1 MSGATLT
8 TPGTPGGADGPGD
21 ASSLAD
27 LLAAGERAAFHGPP
41 AQAVGALE
49 QAIALAGQEGRRAE
63 VTAAAWLLGV
73 ALAAHGRYGGALT
86 VLSPLIEPGEAKGA
100 APEQQLFAAL
110 AAATI
115 ASVHRQLGR
124 HAVARDYDE
133 RGLALADSGEAG
145 FDARLGLA
153 ADAVGLGEEDVAKE
167 HMAEAAA
174 LVEGRDDWW
183 RQRVRLDWVRA
194 EVALLEGDAEA
205 AMGAASTAVD
215 RAEGALAPRHVAKGL
230 LFLGVAQV
238 QAGSEEAPT
247 TLRRAATLAESLEAL
262 PLVWPARAVLGA
274 LLGEEDP
281 AESAR
286 SLAAARSAVLGIAAD
301 LPPGVRDSWLAR
313 PDVAALFEA

>member
-1 MSGATLT
+1 M
-8 TPGTPGGADGPGD
+8 
-21 ASSLAD
+21 
-27 LLAAGERAAFHGPP
+27 
-41 AQAVGALE
+41 
-49 QAIALAGQEGRRAE
+49 
-63 VTAAAWLLGV
+63 
-73 ALAAHGRYGGALT
+73 
-86 VLSPLIEPGEAKGA
+86 LSPLLEPGETDGA

-133 RGLALADSGEAG
+133 RGLALVDTGEAG
-145 FDARLGLA
+145 FDCLLGLA
-153 ADAVGLGEEDVAKE
+153 ADAVGLGEVDVAQRQL
-167 HMAEAAA
+167 EAAA
-174 LVEGRDDWW
+174 ELVEGRDDWW

-205 AMGAASTAVD
+205 AASAASTAVD

-238 QAGSEEAPT
+238 QADDDEAAT
-247 TLRRAATLAESLEAL
+247 TLRRAATLAESLDTL

-274 LLGEEDP
+274 LQQAADP
-281 AESAR
+281 LESAR
-286 SLAAARSAVLGIAAD
+286 SLAAARSAVLGIASD

>member
-1 MSGATLT
+1 MSGATVA
-8 TPGTPGGADGPGD
+8 PPEPHVDG
-21 ASSLAD
+21 SSLAD

-41 AQAVGALE
+41 AEAVGALE
-49 QAIALAGQEGRRAE
+49 QAIALAGHEGRRAE

-73 ALAAHGRYGGALT
+73 ALGAHGRYGGALT
-86 VLSPLIEPGEAKGA
+86 VLSPLLEPGEADGA
-100 APEQQLFAAL
+100 APEQRLFAAF

-133 RGLALADSGEAG
+133 RGLALADAGEAG
-145 FDARLGLA
+145 FDCRLGLA
-153 ADAVGLGEEDVAKE
+153 ADAVGLDEVDVAKAE
-167 HMAEAAA
+167 LEAAA
-174 LVEGRDDWW
+174 ELVEGRDDWW

-194 EVALLEGDAEA
+194 EVALLEGDADA
-205 AMGAASTAVD
+205 AVNAASTAVD
-215 RAEGALAPRHVAKGL
+215 RAEGARAPRHVAKGL

-238 QAGSEEAPT
+238 QAGSEEAAN
-247 TLRRAATLAESLEAL
+247 TLRRAATLAESLETL

-274 LLGEEDP
+274 LQLEADP